1 MPQHERDEEQT
12 GEGNE
17 NREDGSHR
25 AAVERHPARRLE
37 QVILKREVSGIT
49 SRRTTRIMYEAHTN
63 GVRRSSIA
71 VTRSLRNFTR
81 SACGREG

>member
-25 AAVERHPARRLE
+25 AAVERHPARRLG
-37 QVILKREVSGIT
+37 QLDAPGSGYPET
-49 SRRTTRIMYEAHTN
+49 SGFWRYQQTGYENH
-63 GVRRSSIA
+63 VR
-71 VTRSLRNFTR
+71 
-81 SACGREG
+81 GPHKG